1 MKYSHMFIKNQEIN
15 WSYPGVL
22 MTIVV
27 LLFSTRVGGGG
38 TADQE
43 NVLSWNPV
51 PGKAAKRYCVLSYR
65 PYIRFKQDARN
76 KMSQLPTFL
85 FLLD

>member
-1 MKYSHMFIKNQEIN
+1 MKYSHMFIKNREIN

-43 NVLSWNPV
+43 KVLSWNPV

-65 PYIRFKQDARN
+65 PYIRFKQDAHS